1 MLIKALRKILFK
13 FNVNLIRTTEDT
25 RLKSFFGLINPVVT
39 DKELIRIGGD
49 ADGGYLV
56 PDDLEGLSGC
66 FSPGVA
72 YTATF
77 ELEMAKLGIRSY
89 LADYSVEAS
98 PVIHPLLDFEK
109 KFIGIDTNDMYMTLS
124 DWYATKTRVRG
135 GDYILQMD
143 IEGAEYEVLNSI
155 DDVFLKNFRI
165 MVIEFHNLHYLVDP
179 AGFNLVEFS
188 FKKILKNFEIVH
200 IHPNNESQ
208 PLNYHGFEI
217 PNTMEF
223 TFLRKD
229 RILQKSPNTSFPH
242 PEDLQ
247 NFMDRDDFPLPKCWY
262 LH

>member
-217 PNTMEF
+217 PSTMEF